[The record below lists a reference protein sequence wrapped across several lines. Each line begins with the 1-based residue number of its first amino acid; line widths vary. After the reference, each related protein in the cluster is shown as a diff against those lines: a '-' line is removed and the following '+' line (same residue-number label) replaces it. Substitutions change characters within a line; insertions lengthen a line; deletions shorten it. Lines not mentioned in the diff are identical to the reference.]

1 METGYAN
8 GAETLVP
15 AAPKRAQS
23 QQDQQDPNLNPDT
36 LEKQFNNW
44 DKRLDGHWAAWADE
58 AKECYDIVAGR
69 QWDKDAESAAEEARL
84 TTISVNRIDAIVSAV
99 CGSEMTNRQEVRYY
113 PREMSS
119 KGPDGKAQDA
129 AVNEIFTSA
138 AEWVRDECDAADE
151 ESEAFRDCVICGMG
165 VTETRMDYETDPE
178 GVALI
183 MRVDPMEMRVDPSG
197 TRPGAAD
204 AQYIRRKK
212 PFTPE
217 EAKLRFGV
225 EGEGGQSPRGVGTPH
240 QNYPGSA
247 YAKGD
252 SDVEDGDQVWV
263 TEYQWFALDKIWRVL
278 NPRTGQIED
287 IKDEE
292 YQRLIEAMPE
302 LEGSSYSVKIRRY
315 YRAFRVG
322 ARTVEATP
330 LPDEEFTYKFITGK
344 LDRNKGVWYGIVRPM
359 IEPQKLLNKQI
370 SQTQRIIDNN
380 AKGGLIAEID
390 AFEDPD
396 QAKADWAASDSI
408 VWVKNGAMAAGR
420 VTPKPVNNTPPGID
434 KLLAIA
440 QEAVQGVSGVNN
452 EMLGIIDREQAGVV
466 DVQRKEAAY
475 GVLKAFFNS
484 LRRYRKVHG
493 RHLLKLIQKYM
504 TDGRLVRIIG
514 RTGNVQYLPLL
525 RDPNTARFDTVVDE
539 APTGPNQK
547 DKVFQ
552 FLMMF
557 GAPILAKLNLPPAV
571 WMKFMEFSPLPT
583 ALVSEVQ
590 QMVAQMP
597 PTPNPDEERAKGESA
612 KAQADMQKMQMQ
624 AQMDQQRMQMD
635 QQRIQMEAQAANMK
649 MQIEMSKLQG
659 ANQKLEVENQ
669 WVRIEMAKT
678 QMEQNN
684 SNQEAQLRARETQ
697 MREQNDGAKIQA
709 DIQRMQTETEIK
721 RAELEIKRMELE
733 LKKAELGMRGRE
745 MDIKEKEVVINAS
758 QNARKMEQDDRHAS
772 METDIRQSDG
782 AAKERVSG
790 PSPKAQ
796 SSSGEK
802 WGEISKGLAQLAEVM
817 KMPKKIIRDANGRP
831 VGLE

>member
-1 METGYAN
+1 METGYVN
-8 GAETLVP
+8 GAEAAAP
-15 AAPKRAQS
+15 AAPRRAQS
-23 QQDQQDPNLNPDT
+23 QSQQDPNLNPET

-44 DKRLDGHWAAWADE
+44 DRRLDGHWAAWADE

-69 QWDKDAESAAEEARL
+69 QWDKEAENAAEEARL

-151 ESEAFRDCVICGMG
+151 ESEAFRDCIICGIG

-183 MRVDPMEMRVDPSG
+183 MRVDPMEMRVDPAG
-197 TRPGAAD
+197 TRPGAAN

-212 PFTPE
+212 AFSPE
-217 EAKLRFGV
+217 EAKLRFGI

-240 QNYPGSA
+240 RNYPGSA

-263 TEYQWFALDKIWRVL
+263 TEYQWFALDKVWRVL
-278 NPRTGQIED
+278 NPRTSQIEEIPD
-287 IKDEE
+287 DQ
-292 YQRLIEAMPE
+292 YQRLIEAMPQ
-302 LEGSSYSVKIRRY
+302 LEEMSYSVKIRRY

-330 LPDEEFTYKFITGK
+330 LPDGEFTYKFITGK
-344 LDRNKGVWYGIVRPM
+344 LDRNKSIWYGIVRPM

-380 AKGGLIAEID
+380 AKGGLLAEID
-390 AFEDPD
+390 AFEDPE
-396 QAKADWAASDSI
+396 QAKIDWAASDTI
-408 VWVKNGAMAAGR
+408 VWAKNGAITRNA
-420 VTPKPVNNTPPGID
+420 VIPKPIAPTPPGID

-484 LRRYRKVHG
+484 LRRYRKEHG

-525 RDPNTARFDTVVDE
+525 RDPNTARFDTIVDE

-557 GAPILAKLNLPPAV
+557 GAPILAKLNLPPQV

-583 ALVSEVQ
+583 ALISEIQ

-597 PTPNPDEERAKGESA
+597 PQPNPDEEKAKGEAA
-612 KAQADMQKMQMQ
+612 KAQADMQRLQMEMQME
-624 AQMDQQRMQMD
+624 
-635 QQRIQMEAQAANMK
+635 QQRIQMDAQAANMK
-649 MQIEMSKLQG
+649 AQLEMSKLQG

-669 WVRIEMAKT
+669 WVKIEMAKT
-678 QMEQNN
+678 QMEQQN
-684 SNQEAQLRARETQ
+684 SNQEAMLRARETA
-697 MREQNDGAKIQA
+697 MREQNDKLKIDA

-721 RAELEIKRMELE
+721 RAELDIKRAELE
-733 LKKAELGMRGRE
+733 MKAKELGLKARELDVKVELDRESREHDGRKHE
-745 MDIKEKEVVINAS
+745 IDAARSVVEKQQDAQRAEGEGKAS
-758 QNARKMEQDDRHAS
+758 ADR
-772 METDIRQSDG
+772 DG
-782 AAKERVSG
+782 ALG
-790 PSPKAQ
+790 KAL
-796 SSSGEK
+796 EAIAMAMNK
-802 WGEISKGLAQLAEVM
+802 
-817 KMPKKIIRDANGRP
+817 PKKIVRGKDGKAIG
-831 VGLE
+831 VE

>member
-1 METGYAN
+1 METGYVN
-8 GAETLVP
+8 GAEAAAP
-15 AAPKRAQS
+15 AAPRRAQS
-23 QQDQQDPNLNPDT
+23 QRQQDPNLNPET

-69 QWDKDAESAAEEARL
+69 QWDKEAENAAEEARL

-151 ESEAFRDCVICGMG
+151 ESEAFRDCIICGIG

-183 MRVDPMEMRVDPSG
+183 MRVDPMEMRVDPAG
-197 TRPGAAD
+197 TRPGAAN

-212 PFTPE
+212 AFSPE
-217 EAKLRFGV
+217 EAKLRFGI

-240 QNYPGSA
+240 RNYPGSA

-263 TEYQWFALDKIWRVL
+263 TEYQWFALDKVWRVL
-278 NPRTGQIED
+278 NPRTSQIEEIPD
-287 IKDEE
+287 DQ
-292 YQRLIEAMPE
+292 YQRLIEAMPQ
-302 LEGSSYSVKIRRY
+302 LEEMSYSVKIRRY

-330 LPDEEFTYKFITGK
+330 LPDGEFTYKFITGK
-344 LDRNKGVWYGIVRPM
+344 LDRNKSIWYGIVRPM

-380 AKGGLIAEID
+380 AKGGLLAEID
-390 AFEDPD
+390 AFEDPE
-396 QAKADWAASDSI
+396 QAKIDWAASDTI
-408 VWVKNGAMAAGR
+408 VWAKNGAITRNA
-420 VTPKPVNNTPPGID
+420 VIPKPIAPTPPGID

-484 LRRYRKVHG
+484 LRRYRKEHG

-525 RDPNTARFDTVVDE
+525 RDPNTARFDTIVDE

-557 GAPILAKLNLPPAV
+557 GAPILAKLNLPPQV

-583 ALVSEVQ
+583 ALISEIQ

-597 PTPNPDEERAKGESA
+597 PQPNPDEEKAKGEAA
-612 KAQADMQKMQMQ
+612 KAQADMQRLQMEMQME
-624 AQMDQQRMQMD
+624 
-635 QQRIQMEAQAANMK
+635 QQRIQMDAQAANMK
-649 MQIEMSKLQG
+649 AQLEMSKLQG

-669 WVRIEMAKT
+669 WVKIEMAKT
-678 QMEQNN
+678 QMEQQN
-684 SNQEAQLRARETQ
+684 SNQEAMLRARETA
-697 MREQNDGAKIQA
+697 MREQNDKLKIDA

-721 RAELEIKRMELE
+721 RAELEIKRAELE
-733 LKKAELGMRGRE
+733 MKAKELGLKARELDVKVELDRESREHDGRKHE
-745 MDIKEKEVVINAS
+745 IDAARSVVEKQQDAQRAEGEGKAS
-758 QNARKMEQDDRHAS
+758 ADR
-772 METDIRQSDG
+772 DG
-782 AAKERVSG
+782 ALG
-790 PSPKAQ
+790 KAL
-796 SSSGEK
+796 EAIAMAMNK
-802 WGEISKGLAQLAEVM
+802 
-817 KMPKKIIRDANGRP
+817 PKKIVRGKDGKAIG
-831 VGLE
+831 VE